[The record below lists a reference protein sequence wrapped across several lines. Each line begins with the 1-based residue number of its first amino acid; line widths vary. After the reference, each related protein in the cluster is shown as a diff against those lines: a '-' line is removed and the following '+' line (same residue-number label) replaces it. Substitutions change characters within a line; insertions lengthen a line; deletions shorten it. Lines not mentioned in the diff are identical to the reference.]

1 MYAPSVYADDE
12 ARTLRR
18 VIPQLCYPAV
28 NISHAFQESA
38 AREVYTELYREIPRK
53 KGEILSNSIG
63 KGETK
68 CRGRK
73 VECGILR
80 AIFIRDRHS
89 FYLQQRS
96 KIILIRNAIADA
108 FVADFHRRLLSFL
121 CRNFEL
127 SIYESSI
134 STIQCPLRGEN

>member
-89 FYLQQRS
+89 FTCSDENLFETRS
-96 KIILIRNAIADA
+96 DA